1 VDNLVAHVNLNA
13 AVGTLVSLQVGVD
26 VSIQKVNLTIQDVEA
41 EVQLVARIG
50 NIVAI
55 INRTMDTLDKNPNL
69 LSVFFFFFKLFIPSP
84 YF

>member
-1 VDNLVAHVNLNA
+1 
-13 AVGTLVSLQVGVD
+13 
-26 VSIQKVNLTIQDVEA
+26 LTIQDVEA

-69 LSVFFFFFKLFIPSP
+69 LPELNKG
-84 YF
+84 